1 MLNKIADIAKEA
13 GEIVKKGFVS
23 DKNIRYKGTFDLVTE
38 YDVKTEDFLKD
49 KLSNLFPGYK
59 IIAEESAHDEE
70 TAKGNVIYVDPIDGT
85 TNFVHGFP
93 FVSISIG
100 VYHGAEGQFGVVYN
114 PILDELF
121 TASKGEGAF
130 LNGKRLKVSKT
141 AAMEQALVAT
151 GFPYTKDNL
160 PRLMRVLEHTL
171 RKTRGIRRAGS
182 AALDLCYVAKGV
194 FDLYYETKL
203 KPWDFAAG
211 IMVIREAGGL
221 ATNLDGLYHEL
232 NHHTVIA
239 SNGLVHK
246 EFMNMLTEVK

>member
-1 MLNKIADIAKEA
+1 MIKQMTDIALEA
-13 GEIVKKGFVS
+13 GAMISKGFLS
-23 DKNIRYKGTFDLVTE
+23 EKNIQYKSTFDLVTE
-38 YDVKTEDFLKD
+38 YDVAVENFLKE
-49 KLSNLFPGYK
+49 KLAKLFPDYK
-59 IIAEESAHDEE
+59 IIAEESVLNDE
-70 TAKGNVIYVDPIDGT
+70 TSKGNTIYIDPIDGT

-100 VYHGAEGQFGVVYN
+100 VYNSSEGQYGLVYN
-114 PILDELF
+114 PIMNEMF
-121 TASKGEGAF
+121 TAEKNRGAF
-130 LNGKRLKVSKT
+130 LNGKKMQVSKT
-141 AAMEQALVAT
+141 FDMERSLVAT
-151 GFPYTKDNL
+151 GFPYIKDNL

-182 AALDLCYVAKGV
+182 AALDLCYVARGV

-203 KPWDFAAG
+203 KPWDIAAG
-211 IMVIREAGGL
+211 IMILRESGGL

-246 EFMNMLTEVK
+246 EFMNTLSEIE